1 MTHDPNLKCH
11 KPLSGLQQHF
21 KLGKVEREQKMLSS
35 YEEESDVNINDLWK
49 TQKREEGKV
58 EARVSKKIKK
68 KMLTM

>member
-1 MTHDPNLKCH
+1 MKWHETI
-11 KPLSGLQQHF
+11 SEMQQHF
-21 KLGKVEREQKMLSS
+21 ILGKVERAQKMLST

-49 TQKREEGKV
+49 TQKKEEEKE